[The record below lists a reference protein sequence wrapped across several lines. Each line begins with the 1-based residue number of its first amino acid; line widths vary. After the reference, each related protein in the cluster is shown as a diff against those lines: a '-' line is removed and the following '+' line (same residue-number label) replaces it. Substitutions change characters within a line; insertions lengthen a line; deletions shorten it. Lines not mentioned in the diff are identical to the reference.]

1 MNKPYSGNGKPF
13 VLALFAQE
21 DREQVLP
28 ILEALEKKG
37 LTLCGQDGKATDA
50 QARKACTTVAF
61 LSEHFAKDE
70 QKQQVFFTAD
80 AARMPVIPVKLDNA
94 KQPEVL
100 ERSITAKNAILA
112 GRYSAEEVAERIVS
126 GPGSKAYGAISLGV
140 QYYAE
145 PYLAA
150 NVPRNCF
157 MPRPDVDSAVIRLT
171 KRSEQPVRVQDP
183 SLMFRLIRASFS
195 VRRKTL
201 MNGLRNAG
209 DLGFSGEALEDAV
222 RSLGKRL
229 TVRGETLSLREFAA
243 LSDALSAM
251 R

>member
-112 GRYSAEEVAERIVS
+112 GRYSAEEVAERI
-126 GPGSKAYGAISLGV
+126 AGAESLN
-140 QYYAE
+140 
-145 PYLAA
+145 P
-150 NVPRNCF
+150 P
-157 MPRPDVDSAVIRLT
+157 RLT
-171 KRSEQPVRVQDP
+171 AVQKSGNKLRIILITIAALIAFAAALVIIGRQTGFIDKLLPVRHHVRHSAKQGLP
-183 SLMFRLIRASFS
+183 HLRVGSPLLICCVA
-195 VRRKTL
+195 L
-201 MNGLRNAG
+201 ALGLACARNI
-209 DLGFSGEALEDAV
+209 S
-222 RSLGKRL
+222 
-229 TVRGETLSLREFAA
+229 
-243 LSDALSAM
+243 SD
-251 R
+251 